1 MDVELN
7 DLFKELERV
16 QKHEI
21 NKNKINER
29 TCIEILY
36 KLIKKKGLNL
46 ITSLDG
52 ETFYTHKYLL
62 NNIQNLLES
71 KGRISIHDISKKMKI
86 SIEVIL
92 KLVKDMEKDNNNYIF
107 YKSDIMTRKYVDDIF
122 YDLNQ
127 ELQDLHIV
135 GLMKISEKTD
145 LSIEFIKEEIKKRVN
160 NGESEIKGNI
170 VFETNNNPLMI
181 SNTYYKI
188 IEYMI
193 KGALLVAKKP
203 LYFDEIIDI
212 KIQDISIIIQ
222 STKNLIEKNWIKGF
236 IYENKIY
243 IPDIF
248 IKEEILFL
256 INYFK
261 NNGFL
266 EIEKIKGILRY
277 SNSNLE
283 IKNQRITEW
292 SKLHLSDNIIIIDDL
307 FIINTNKVEII
318 RDNILHSC
326 FELNPGYIYINHL
339 LPYILTSEIN
349 KNYHFDIIKLI
360 YKLNNHPVEIKS
372 NDWLFVTFDGPESLY
387 ITNLDRSY
395 FKIQFKFESND
406 IKNNFEELQDISIKK
421 FQFNSRKHI
430 FNNNFNAL
438 LFITNFNLVIN
449 SRIICK
455 FQDFVFSKLEN
466 IINSMIL
473 PYFQL
478 LPIPSS
484 EFKPIKSNE
493 KQKNKQ
499 IHNFINELVSKNN
512 IKDLFLSEF
521 KQDWNEIINDNPN
534 NIEIFSSM
542 SYSNNV
548 QANEDDFQDLLWHL
562 IIYSIAP
569 FIVYI
574 YNRRMKFVYD
584 PSNVSRTFHI
594 EKD

>member
-16 QKHEI
+16 QKREI

-71 KGRISIHDISKKMKI
+71 KGRISIHDISKTMKI

-92 KLVKDMEKDNNNYIF
+92 KLVKDMEKDNNYIF

-170 VFETNNNPLMI
+170 VFETNNNPLII

-236 IYENKIY
+236 IYENKI
-243 IPDIF
+243 II
-248 IKEEILFL
+248 
-256 INYFK
+256 
-261 NNGFL
+261 
-266 EIEKIKGILRY
+266 
-277 SNSNLE
+277 
-283 IKNQRITEW
+283 EW

-360 YKLNNHPVEIKS
+360 YKLNNHPAEIQS
-372 NDWLFVTFDGPESLY
+372 NDWLFVTYDGPESLY

-395 FKIQFKFESND
+395 FKIQFEFESND
-406 IKNNFEELQDISIKK
+406 IKNDFEELQDISIKK

-438 LFITNFNLVIN
+438 LFITNFNLIIN

-466 IINSMIL
+466 TINSMIL

-512 IKDLFLSEF
+512 IKELFLSEF

-534 NIEIFSSM
+534 NIEIFSSI
-542 SYSNNV
+542 SSSNNI

>member
-1 MDVELN
+1 MDEELSG
-7 DLFKELERV
+7 LFKELERV

-21 NKNKINER
+21 SKNIINER

-62 NNIQNLLES
+62 DDIRNLLEA
-71 KGRISIHDISKKMKI
+71 KGRISINDISKKMKI

-92 KLVKDMEKDNNNYIF
+92 KLVKDMERDNNYIF
-107 YKSDIMTRKYVDDIF
+107 YKSDIMTRKYIDNIF
-122 YDLNQ
+122 YHLNQ

-135 GLMKISEKTD
+135 KLMKISQKTD
-145 LSIEFIKEEIKKRVN
+145 LSIEFIKEEIKKRMN
-160 NGESEIKGNI
+160 IKEPEIKGNI
-170 VFETNNNPLMI
+170 VFEANNNPLII
-181 SNTYYKI
+181 SDTYYEI

-193 KGALLVAKKP
+193 KGTLLVSKKP
-203 LYFDEIIDI
+203 LYFDQIVDI
-212 KIQDISIIIQ
+212 KIQDISIIIKL
-222 STKNLIEKNWIKGF
+222 TKNLIEKNWIKGF
-236 IYENKIY
+236 IYENKMY

-248 IKEEILFL
+248 IQEETLSL

-261 NNGFL
+261 NNEFL
-266 EIEKIKGILRY
+266 EIEKIKSILRY
-277 SNSNLE
+277 SDSNME
-283 IKNQRITEW
+283 IKNQKIIEW
-292 SKLHLSDNIIIIDDL
+292 SKSHLSNNIIAIDDL
-307 FIINTNKVEII
+307 FIINTNKIEII

-360 YKLNNHPVEIKS
+360 YKLNNNPIEIQT
-372 NDWLFVTFDGPESLY
+372 NDWLFITFDGPESLY
-387 ITNLDRSY
+387 ISNLDRSY
-395 FKIQFKFESND
+395 YKICFEFETD
-406 IKNNFEELQDISIKK
+406 IKNYFDDTQDQSSRNFQINLSNQ
-421 FQFNSRKHI
+421 I
-430 FNNNFNAL
+430 FNNNSSNTL

-449 SRIICK
+449 SRIIFK

-466 IINSMIL
+466 IIKNMIL

-478 LPIPSS
+478 LPTPVS
-484 EFKPIKSNE
+484 EFKPNKSIKE
-493 KQKNKQ
+493 KQNIKY
-499 IHNFINELVSKNN
+499 IHNFINELVTKNN
-512 IKDLFLSEF
+512 IKNLFLTEF
-521 KQDWNEIINDNPN
+521 KQEWNEIINDNPN
-534 NIEIFSSM
+534 NTEIFSPLSA
-542 SYSNNV
+542 SNNT
-548 QANEDDFQDLLWHL
+548 QAIESDFQDLLWHL

-584 PSNVSRTFHI
+584 PSNISRTFHV
-594 EKD
+594 EED

>member
-16 QKHEI
+16 QKREI

-71 KGRISIHDISKKMKI
+71 KGRISIHDISKTMKI

-92 KLVKDMEKDNNNYIF
+92 KLVKDMEKDNNYIF

-170 VFETNNNPLMI
+170 VFETNNNPLII

-236 IYENKIY
+236 IYENKMY

-283 IKNQRITEW
+283 IKNQRIIEW

-349 KNYHFDIIKLI
+349 KNDHFDIIKLI
-360 YKLNNHPVEIKS
+360 YKLNNHPAEIQS
-372 NDWLFVTFDGPESLY
+372 NDWLFVTYDGPESLY

-395 FKIQFKFESND
+395 FKIQFEFESND
-406 IKNNFEELQDISIKK
+406 IKNDFEELQDISIKK

-438 LFITNFNLVIN
+438 LFITNFNLIIN

-466 IINSMIL
+466 TINSMIL

-512 IKDLFLSEF
+512 IKELFLSEF

-534 NIEIFSSM
+534 NIEIFSSI
-542 SYSNNV
+542 SSSNNI

>member
-1 MDVELN
+1 MDEELN

-71 KGRISIHDISKKMKI
+71 KGRISIHDISKTMKI

-92 KLVKDMEKDNNNYIF
+92 KLVKDMEKDNNYIF

-170 VFETNNNPLMI
+170 VFETNNNPLII

-188 IEYMI
+188 IEYVI

-236 IYENKIY
+236 IYENKMY

-283 IKNQRITEW
+283 IKNQRIIEW

-360 YKLNNHPVEIKS
+360 YKLNNHPVEIQS
-372 NDWLFVTFDGPESLY
+372 NDWLFVTFDEPESLY

-395 FKIQFKFESND
+395 FKIQFEFESND
-406 IKNNFEELQDISIKK
+406 IKNGFEELQDISIKK

-430 FNNNFNAL
+430 FNNNFNAI

-466 IINSMIL
+466 IINSMVL

-499 IHNFINELVSKNN
+499 INNFINELVSKNN
-512 IKDLFLSEF
+512 IKELFLSEF

-534 NIEIFSSM
+534 NIEIFSSI
-542 SYSNNV
+542 SSSNNV
-548 QANEDDFQDLLWHL
+548 QPNEDDFQDLLWHL

>member
-1 MDVELN
+1 MDEELN

-71 KGRISIHDISKKMKI
+71 KGRISIHDISKTMKI

-92 KLVKDMEKDNNNYIF
+92 KLVKDMEKDNNYIF

-170 VFETNNNPLMI
+170 VFETNNNPLII

-188 IEYMI
+188 IEYVI

-236 IYENKIY
+236 IYENKMY

-283 IKNQRITEW
+283 IKNQRIIEW

-360 YKLNNHPVEIKS
+360 YKLNNHPVEIQS

-395 FKIQFKFESND
+395 FKIQFEFESND
-406 IKNNFEELQDISIKK
+406 IKNGFEELQDISIKK

-430 FNNNFNAL
+430 FNNNFNAI

-466 IINSMIL
+466 IINSMVL

-499 IHNFINELVSKNN
+499 INNFINELVSKNN
-512 IKDLFLSEF
+512 IKELFLSEF

-534 NIEIFSSM
+534 NIEIFSSI
-542 SYSNNV
+542 SSSNNV
-548 QANEDDFQDLLWHL
+548 QPNEDDFQDLLWHL

>member
-16 QKHEI
+16 QKREI

-71 KGRISIHDISKKMKI
+71 KGRISIHDISKTMKI

-92 KLVKDMEKDNNNYIF
+92 KLVKDMEKDNNYIF

-170 VFETNNNPLMI
+170 VFETNNNPLII

-236 IYENKIY
+236 IYENKMY

-283 IKNQRITEW
+283 IKNQRIIEW

-360 YKLNNHPVEIKS
+360 YKLNNHPAEIQS
-372 NDWLFVTFDGPESLY
+372 NDWLFVTYDGPESLY

-395 FKIQFKFESND
+395 FKIQFEFESND
-406 IKNNFEELQDISIKK
+406 IKNDFEELQDISIKK

-438 LFITNFNLVIN
+438 LFITNFNLIIN

-466 IINSMIL
+466 TINSMIL

-512 IKDLFLSEF
+512 IKELFLSEF

-534 NIEIFSSM
+534 NIEIFSSI
-542 SYSNNV
+542 SSSNNI

>member
-1 MDVELN
+1 MDKELN

-16 QKHEI
+16 QKYEI

-62 NNIQNLLES
+62 NNIQNLLETQ
-71 KGRISIHDISKKMKI
+71 GRISIHDISKTMKI

-92 KLVKDMEKDNNNYIF
+92 KLAKDMEKDNNYIF

-127 ELQDLHIV
+127 ELQDLHILS
-135 GLMKISEKTD
+135 LMKISEKTD

-160 NGESEIKGNI
+160 DGESEIKGNI
-170 VFETNNNPLMI
+170 AFETNNNPLII
-181 SNTYYKI
+181 SNTYNKI

-193 KGALLVAKKP
+193 RGALLVAKKP
-203 LYFDEIIDI
+203 VYFDEIIDI
-212 KIQDISIIIQ
+212 KIQDISIILQ

-236 IYENKIY
+236 VYENKMY

-248 IKEEILFL
+248 IKKEIEIL

-277 SNSNLE
+277 FNSNSE
-283 IKNQRITEW
+283 IQNQRIIEW
-292 SKLHLSDNIIIIDDL
+292 SKLHLSDDIIIIDDL
-307 FIINTNKVEII
+307 FVISTNKVEII
-318 RDNILHSC
+318 RDNIFHSC

-360 YKLNNHPVEIKS
+360 YKLNDHPVEMQS
-372 NDWLFVTFDGPESLY
+372 NNWLFVTFDEPESLY
-387 ITNLDRSY
+387 ITKLDRSY
-395 FKIQFKFESND
+395 FKIQFEFESND
-406 IKNNFEELQDISIKK
+406 IKNEIEELQDVSIKK
-421 FQFNSRKHI
+421 FQFNSRKHV
-430 FNNNFNAL
+430 FNNNSNSL

-455 FQDFVFSKLEN
+455 FQDFVFSKLES

-484 EFKPIKSNE
+484 EFKPIKSINE

-499 IHNFINELVSKNN
+499 IRNFINDLVSKNN

-534 NIEIFSSM
+534 NIEIFSSI
-542 SYSNNV
+542 SSSNSA
-548 QANEDDFQDLLWHL
+548 QANEDNLQNLFWHL